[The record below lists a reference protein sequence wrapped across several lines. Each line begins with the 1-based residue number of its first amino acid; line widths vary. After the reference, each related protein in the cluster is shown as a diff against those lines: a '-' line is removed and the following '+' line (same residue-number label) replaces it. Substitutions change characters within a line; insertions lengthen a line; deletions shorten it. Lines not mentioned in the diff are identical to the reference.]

1 MTFAEGSSLSFIGSS
16 AFENDKKLEFNT
28 GMLYEHQNILRDIN
42 PNLNDEIYDM
52 VQVIDFDE
60 NKAEFYHDMNK
71 DETLCIF
78 K

>member
-1 MTFAEGSSLSFIGSS
+1 MIYDYSNVL
-16 AFENDKKLEFNT
+16 
-28 GMLYEHQNILRDIN
+28 MDIN
-42 PNLNDEIYDM
+42 PNLDDEIYDM

-71 DETLCIF
+71 DETMCIF